1 MIRNCADHLWA
12 RAGSG
17 REYFLPLD
25 CGKSV
30 GAQQLHEVLRRRAEE
45 LPQIGVRAKPVNAEI
60 FAGAQSDSLEIKLT
74 LIKHLDLIGNGGRD
88 GLAGQSS
95 CKGQHP
101 RLLMMTGD

>member
-1 MIRNCADHLWA
+1 MIRNCADHLRA

-17 REYFLPLD
+17 REYFLPLN

-45 LPQIGVRAKPVNAEI
+45 LPQIVVWAKPVNDEV
-60 FAGAQSDSLEIKLT
+60 FPGAQSDALAIKLP
-74 LIKHLDLIGNGGRD
+74 LVEHLDLPGNGGRD
-88 GLAGQSS
+88 GLAGESS